1 MSHKFYNPLCNNRLH
16 WFQKQHPS
24 LSHFHA
30 ATPSQKH
37 TKTPSSKQ
45 LFDLQ
50 SKTTRHF
57 PQNDTLFSIKWHD
70 VFYKTTRCFQ
80 QNHTSLSIK
89 RYVVLGMMKYF
100 QFHPLWHLWQQKNK
114 TPSTGARILA
124 RVRTPSVNPK
134 PSPHSIKS
142 NSTPFRTQSTKTF
155 TCEEIFISNE
165 TTIDKSAM
173 KQPTTNQDSTPN
185 QYSFALLT
193 HPFRKAKIAK
203 QNVNKEKTAQI
214 CRFFT
219 LWGYFYP
226 YTNRG

>member
-1 MSHKFYNPLCNNRLH
+1 MFSIKRHVVFN
-16 WFQKQHPS
+16 
-24 LSHFHA
+24 
-30 ATPSQKH
+30 
-37 TKTPSSKQ
+37 
-45 LFDLQ
+45 
-50 SKTTRHF
+50 KTTRHF

-100 QFHPLWHLWQQKNK
+100 QFHPLWHLWQQK
-114 TPSTGARILA
+114 TPSTGARIRA

-193 HPFRKAKIAK
+193 NPFRKAKMAK
-203 QNVNKEKTAQI
+203 RSIDKEKTAQI

-226 YTNRG
+226 YIIGGKRK